1 MGYSIAYNM
10 AQQTDLETV
19 VRWHL
24 SANCYPPVPS
34 YMVQVCIDAIDAYL
48 DGDSVRGI
56 DLPDGTLWRGKPV
69 APAYAVVENFR
80 LDGIID
86 GINNKSFDWGED
98 FEE

>member
-10 AQQTDLETV
+10 AQQVDLETA

-34 YMVQVCIDAIDAYL
+34 DMAQICIDAIDAYL
-48 DGDSVRGI
+48 DGDSMREI
-56 DLPDGTLWRGKPV
+56 DLPEGTLWRGKPV
-69 APAYAVVENFR
+69 APAYTIVENFR

-86 GINNKSFDWGED
+86 GINNRDFDMGDDW
-98 FEE
+98 EE